1 MNIYFINRQSK
12 LKGPFDVK
20 NPLQIPILRIG
31 DVCIR
36 DTEEGVQFLLVVN
49 NINRWNSC
57 KCLDKAIYT
66 ETKIN
71 SNTLLFSF
79 DGIGKRVGKI
89 ELLEWLSRTYKSE
102 IIYKFFLN
110 AIDILTYKCDYWDI
124 ELFVKIH
131 AMNPIAIE
139 HKHVCTTKES
149 SQTNHHSF
157 PLFYSYLEE
166 DLQSLFCLMI
176 EEGSS
181 LREVYEYLRSKH
193 AKRFREALRRFLG
206 ANPKST
212 IYDKR

>member
-20 NPLQIPILRIG
+20 NTHQIPILRIG

-36 DTEEGVQFLLVVN
+36 DTEEGLFFLLVVN
-49 NINRWNSC
+49 NTNRWNSC
-57 KCLDKAIYT
+57 KCIDKARCI
-66 ETKIN
+66 EAKV
-71 SNTLLFSF
+71 SCNTLLFSF
-79 DGIGKRVGKI
+79 NGTEKRKGKV
-89 ELLEWLSRTYKSE
+89 ESLEWLSNIFTSE
-102 IIYKFFLN
+102 ITHSIFLN
-110 AIDILTYKCDYWDI
+110 AIDILTYKCDYWNI

-139 HKHVCTTKES
+139 HKNVCNTKET
-149 SQTNHHSF
+149 SQTNHHSY

-166 DLQSLFCLMI
+166 DLKGILCQMI

-181 LREVYEYLRSKH
+181 LREVYEYLRSMH
-193 AKRFREALRRFLG
+193 AKRFREALRRFLE

-212 IYDKR
+212 IYDT